1 MVSRFLPYRAIML
14 SMTLLLSGC
23 TTLVDNMVMAD
34 LDEQSRQ
41 YYTLFKLGEPFKN
54 ASDAQAVRLITRSQ
68 NTDQITLGAIIGL
81 WDQRPALL
89 EAALSKGL
97 SPNQPIPNRLFIS
110 YPQNDFLKPSPL
122 SAVYQL
128 MPMQQPSLTIDNRAQ
143 ITPAMLVRDLAS
155 YEQLVAAGATY
166 HSDTLNAALKIATV
180 YGQTPDLAEHLIR
193 LGADLNAIL
202 HPEIPPLIHAV
213 ASQGSPERMT
223 WLLDQGADPNTTFST
238 PDNRRLLNR
247 LNDTPMYSYMLN
259 VTPIHSLPS
268 YTPDTKSRQRAV
280 DMAKVLLDAGADVN
294 AKATYSYSVPND
306 QPLSDWTPLHTYH
319 LILDKP
325 YGNPDLIN
333 FLISMG
339 ADPNALTDTGKTPA
353 QVTGLTDQTLN
364 QVAVLDAQRERERK
378 ARTAQIKQQ
387 QTQPVKQTNSGNLFG
402 KAMAIT
408 GLTSVGV
415 AASKAGIDS
424 ASVID
429 IVSGGIAD
437 VMTDGRA
444 GGLQK
449 AQQQTASSQSKNV
462 SNNTTPLTPAPGF
475 QTETYR
481 VSCPSGVSNDI
492 PLHYRTQ
499 QCRTAMID
507 FATAYSCN
515 EVNRFEQVHAACDQ
529 ACGSVNC
536 LQE

>member
-1 MVSRFLPYRAIML
+1 MVSRFLPYRAIVL

-23 TTLVDNMVMAD
+23 TTLMDNMVMAD

-41 YYTLFKLGEPFKN
+41 YYTLSKFGDPFKN

-97 SPNQPIPNRLFIS
+97 APNQPIPNRLFIS

-128 MPMQQPSLTIDNRAQ
+128 MPAPQPSLTIDNRAQ

-155 YEQLVAAGATY
+155 YEKLVAAGATY
-166 HSDTLNAALKIATV
+166 HADTLNAALKIATV
-180 YGQTPDLAEHLIR
+180 YGQTPDLAEHLIH

-213 ASQGSPERMT
+213 AGHGSPERMA
-223 WLLDQGADPNTTFST
+223 WLLNQGADPNRRFST
-238 PDNRRLLNR
+238 PVNHRYYYYPTGTAL
-247 LNDTPMYSYMLN
+247 YSYLLDA
-259 VTPIHSLPS
+259 TPLYFVPT
-268 YTPDTKSRQRAV
+268 YTPDTSSRQRAV
-280 DMAKVLLDAGADVN
+280 EMARILIDAGADTN
-294 AKATYSYSVPND
+294 ATATFSYSIQND
-306 QPLSDWTPLHTYH
+306 QPIAGWTPLHTYH
-319 LILDKP
+319 MHLNQT
-325 YGNPDLIN
+325 YGNPELVN
-333 FLISMG
+333 FLIAKG
-339 ADPNALTDTGKTPA
+339 ANPQALTSTAQTPA
-353 QVTGLTDQTLN
+353 QVTGLMERTQQQIVALDDQRRRQQEQQN
-364 QVAVLDAQRERERK
+364 AQ
-378 ARTAQIKQQ
+378 AKQQ
-387 QTQPVKQTNSGNLFG
+387 EQTNSGNLFG

-437 VMTDGRA
+437 VMTEGRA
-444 GGLQK
+444 QGLQK
-449 AQQQTASSQSKNV
+449 TQPQTASSQPKRV
-462 SNNTTPLTPAPGF
+462 SNNTTLLPPAPGF

-499 QCRTAMID
+499 QCRAAMID

-529 ACGSVNC
+529 ACGSVSC
-536 LQE
+536 LQN